1 MLNKYIV
8 TVQELHEKRYLV
20 RNAVAPQQAQE
31 WVEIHME
38 NDLSDL
44 LEENIQEMDDT
55 TRFITDGKNNIAENL
70 RDIHI
75 KKVADKDL
83 PYHLKTDNEKLL
95 NMGCTCG
102 YDEKE
107 TWYCND
113 DECKCDEELECPD
126 DKCNCNS

>member
-20 RNAVAPQQAQE
+20 SNAVAPQQAQE
-31 WVEIHME
+31 WLEIHMDG
-38 NDLSDL
+38 DLSDL
-44 LEENIQEMDDT
+44 LQKNIQDMDGD

-83 PYHLKTDNEKLL
+83 PYHLSLIFILLLLPYILSVKQLYDKLS
-95 NMGCTCG
+95 
-102 YDEKE
+102 K
-107 TWYCND
+107 
-113 DECKCDEELECPD
+113 
-126 DKCNCNS
+126 